1 MKNVKFFL
9 MSWLCIH
16 VCLFFPLQSQ
26 AEEQIEPDQKINE
39 VNVQEENKE
48 SQEPPEQV
56 ETKQDEEKQ
65 KEEKQK
71 EEKQKEAEQQE
82 VANKQLSE
90 RKIETE
96 QGIITINKPEL
107 KVGEEVRIAVEPNG
121 KNIQSMKG
129 ILQLQKTGEQ
139 YAQERMLSFE
149 YDEETKS
156 WVANYKAG
164 DFDLQGDWNLQLVQS
179 YKENEKEELVKNE
192 VKVPLIRIK
201 NETPTIDKELPK
213 LQKVTIDEVK
223 ENLVERKQ
231 GDSIHLRVK
240 ASDIESVVKEVRV
253 TLKGK
258 ENKELSFLL
267 DYNKH
272 DMDWQKVFEIT
283 EALPAGPYELLVEII
298 DAAGNKLVEESE
310 YTISVLV
317 PKNEDDKKIEEKEK
331 EEKLD
336 NKLENEL
343 EDKKENELEDKK
355 ENEKQ
360 EDSKVKNPLPE
371 ENLPVVQIP
380 KQDEIVNKF
389 IKEPLKEKEEFTYV
403 IKEPFEDN
411 KEVHKG
417 KDQKEKN
424 NKQVASKKKE
434 QKEEPKDKK
443 EEKGEQGVQASDVFT
458 IMSGLFVLFLVL
470 KSNKEWG

>member
-26 AEEQIEPDQKINE
+26 AEEQIESDQKINE
-39 VNVQEENKE
+39 VNVQEKNKE
-48 SQEPPEQV
+48 SQESSEQV

-65 KEEKQK
+65 KEV
-71 EEKQKEAEQQE
+71 EQQE
-82 VANKQLSE
+82 VANKQSNE

-96 QGIITINKPEL
+96 QGIITVNKQEI

-129 ILQLQKTGEQ
+129 ILQLQKNGEQ
-139 YAQERMLSFE
+139 YAQERILSFE

-179 YKENEKEELVKNE
+179 YKENEKEEIVKNE

-231 GDSIHLRVK
+231 GDSIHIRVK

-258 ENKELSFLL
+258 ENKEFSFLL

-298 DAAGNKLVEESE
+298 DAAGNKLVEESK
-310 YTISVLV
+310 YTISVLA

-331 EEKLD
+331 EDKLD
-336 NKLENEL
+336 NKL
-343 EDKKENELEDKK
+343 ENELEDKK

-371 ENLPVVQIP
+371 EKLPVVQIP
-380 KQDEIVNKF
+380 KQDEIVNKL
-389 IKEPLKEKEEFTYV
+389 IQEPLKEKEEFTYV

-411 KEVHKG
+411 KEVHKA

-434 QKEEPKDKK
+434 QKEETKDKE

>member
-56 ETKQDEEKQ
+56 ETKQ
-65 KEEKQK
+65 K

-96 QGIITINKPEL
+96 QGIITVNKLEL

-121 KNIQSMKG
+121 RNIQSMKG
-129 ILQLQKTGEQ
+129 ILQLQKNGEQ

-179 YKENEKEELVKNE
+179 YKENEKEELIKNE

-231 GDSIHLRVK
+231 GDSIHIRVK

-310 YTISVLV
+310 YTISVLA

-331 EEKLD
+331 EKEEKLD
-336 NKLENEL
+336 DKL
-343 EDKKENELEDKK
+343 ENELEDKK

-411 KEVHKG
+411 KEVHKA

>member
-39 VNVQEENKE
+39 VNVQEEK
-48 SQEPPEQV
+48 SEQV

-65 KEEKQK
+65 KEVKQQ
-71 EEKQKEAEQQE
+71 EVEQQE
-82 VANKQLSE
+82 AVNKQLGE

-96 QGIITINKPEL
+96 QGIVTVNKPEL

-129 ILQLQKTGEQ
+129 ILQLQKNGEQ

-164 DFDLQGDWNLQLVQS
+164 DFDLQGDWNLQLFQS
-179 YKENEKEELVKNE
+179 YKENEKEDLIKNE
-192 VKVPLIRIK
+192 LKVPLIRIK

-213 LQKVTIDEVK
+213 LQEVTIDEVK

-231 GDSIHLRVK
+231 GDSIHIRVK
-240 ASDIESVVKEVRV
+240 ASDIESAVKEVRV

-267 DYNKH
+267 DYNKY

-283 EALPAGPYELLVEII
+283 EELPAGPYELHVEII

-310 YTISVLV
+310 YTISILA
-317 PKNEDDKKIEEKEK
+317 PKNEDDKKIEEKED
-331 EEKLD
+331 KLD

-343 EDKKENELEDKK
+343 EDKKENE
-355 ENEKQ
+355 KQ
-360 EDSKVKNPLPE
+360 EDLKVKNPLPE
-371 ENLPVVQIP
+371 EKLPVVQIP
-380 KQDEIVNKF
+380 KQDEKVNKF

-411 KEVHKG
+411 KEVHKA

-434 QKEEPKDKK
+434 QKEESKDKK

>member
-26 AEEQIEPDQKINE
+26 AEEQIESDQKINE

-48 SQEPPEQV
+48 SQESSEQV

-65 KEEKQK
+65 KE
-71 EEKQKEAEQQE
+71 AEQQE
-82 VANKQLSE
+82 VVNKQLNE

-96 QGIITINKPEL
+96 QGIITVNKPEL

-129 ILQLQKTGEQ
+129 ILQLQKNGEQ
-139 YAQERMLSFE
+139 YAQERILSFE

-164 DFDLQGDWNLQLVQS
+164 NFDLQGDWNLQLVQS
-179 YKENEKEELVKNE
+179 YKENEKEEIVKNE

-231 GDSIHLRVK
+231 GDSIHIRVK

-310 YTISVLV
+310 YTISVLA

-343 EDKKENELEDKK
+343 EDKKENE
-355 ENEKQ
+355 KQ
-360 EDSKVKNPLPE
+360 EDLKVKNPLLE
-371 ENLPVVQIP
+371 EKLPVVQIP
-380 KQDEIVNKF
+380 KQDEKVNKF
-389 IKEPLKEKEEFTYV
+389 IKEPLKEKFTYV

-411 KEVHKG
+411 KEVHKA

-424 NKQVASKKKE
+424 NKQVVSKKKE
-434 QKEEPKDKK
+434 QKEETKDKE

>member
-26 AEEQIEPDQKINE
+26 AEEQIESDQKINE

-48 SQEPPEQV
+48 SQESSEQV

-65 KEEKQK
+65 KEAEQ
-71 EEKQKEAEQQE
+71 EVEQQE
-82 VANKQLSE
+82 VVNKQLNE

-96 QGIITINKPEL
+96 QGIITVNKQEL
-107 KVGEEVRIAVEPNG
+107 KVGEEVRIAVETNG

-129 ILQLQKTGEQ
+129 ILQLQKNGEQ
-139 YAQERMLSFE
+139 YAQERILSFE

-179 YKENEKEELVKNE
+179 YKENEKEEIVKNE

-231 GDSIHLRVK
+231 GDSIHIRVK

-310 YTISVLV
+310 YTISVLA
-317 PKNEDDKKIEEKEK
+317 PKNEDDKKIEEKED
-331 EEKLD
+331 KLD

-343 EDKKENELEDKK
+343 EDKKENEKQKDLEI
-355 ENEKQ
+355 
-360 EDSKVKNPLPE
+360 KNPLPE
-371 ENLPVVQIP
+371 EKLPVVQIP
-380 KQDEIVNKF
+380 KQDEKVNKF

-411 KEVHKG
+411 KEVHKA

-424 NKQVASKKKE
+424 NKQVVSKKKE
-434 QKEEPKDKK
+434 QKEETKDKE

>member
-26 AEEQIEPDQKINE
+26 AEEQIESDQKINE

-48 SQEPPEQV
+48 SQESSEQV

-65 KEEKQK
+65 KEAEQQ
-71 EEKQKEAEQQE
+71 EVEQQE
-82 VANKQLSE
+82 VANKQLNE

-96 QGIITINKPEL
+96 QGIITVNKPEL

-129 ILQLQKTGEQ
+129 ILQLQKNGEQ
-139 YAQERMLSFE
+139 YAQERILSFE

-164 DFDLQGDWNLQLVQS
+164 NFDLQGDWNLQLVQS
-179 YKENEKEELVKNE
+179 YKENEKEEIVKNE

-231 GDSIHLRVK
+231 GDSIHIRVK

-310 YTISVLV
+310 YTISVLA
-317 PKNEDDKKIEEKEK
+317 PKNEDDKKIEEK

-343 EDKKENELEDKK
+343 EDKKENE
-355 ENEKQ
+355 KQ
-360 EDSKVKNPLPE
+360 EDLKIKNPLLE
-371 ENLPVVQIP
+371 EKLPVVQIP
-380 KQDEIVNKF
+380 KQDEKVNKF
-389 IKEPLKEKEEFTYV
+389 IKEPLKEKEKFTYV

-411 KEVHKG
+411 KEVHKA

-424 NKQVASKKKE
+424 NKQVVSKKKE
-434 QKEEPKDKK
+434 QKEETKDKE

>member
-26 AEEQIEPDQKINE
+26 AEEQIESDQKINE

-48 SQEPPEQV
+48 SQESSEQV

-65 KEEKQK
+65 KEAEQQ
-71 EEKQKEAEQQE
+71 EVEQQE
-82 VANKQLSE
+82 VANKQLNE

-96 QGIITINKPEL
+96 QGIITVNKPEL

-129 ILQLQKTGEQ
+129 ILQLQKNGEQ
-139 YAQERMLSFE
+139 YAQERILSFE

-164 DFDLQGDWNLQLVQS
+164 NFDLQGNWNLQLVQS
-179 YKENEKEELVKNE
+179 YKENEKEEIVKNE

-231 GDSIHLRVK
+231 GDSIHIRVK

-310 YTISVLV
+310 YTISVLA
-317 PKNEDDKKIEEKEK
+317 PKNEDHKKIEEKEK

-343 EDKKENELEDKK
+343 EDKKENE
-355 ENEKQ
+355 KQ
-360 EDSKVKNPLPE
+360 EDLKIKNPLLE
-371 ENLPVVQIP
+371 EKLPVVQIP
-380 KQDEIVNKF
+380 KQDEKVNKF
-389 IKEPLKEKEEFTYV
+389 IKEPLKEKEKFTYV

-411 KEVHKG
+411 KEVHKA

-424 NKQVASKKKE
+424 NKQVVSKKKE
-434 QKEEPKDKK
+434 QKEETKDKE

>member
-39 VNVQEENKE
+39 VNVQEEK
-48 SQEPPEQV
+48 SEQV

-65 KEEKQK
+65 KEVEQK
-71 EEKQKEAEQQE
+71 E
-82 VANKQLSE
+82 VVNKQLGE

-96 QGIITINKPEL
+96 QGIVTVNKPEL

-129 ILQLQKTGEQ
+129 ILQLQKNGEQ

-149 YDEETKS
+149 YDEETKR

-179 YKENEKEELVKNE
+179 YKENEKEELIKNE

-231 GDSIHLRVK
+231 GDSIHIRVK

-310 YTISVLV
+310 YTISILA

-331 EEKLD
+331 EDKLD

-343 EDKKENELEDKK
+343 EDKKENE
-355 ENEKQ
+355 KQ
-360 EDSKVKNPLPE
+360 EDLKVKNPLPE
-371 ENLPVVQIP
+371 EKLPVVQIP
-380 KQDEIVNKF
+380 KQDEKVNKF

-411 KEVHKG
+411 KEVHKA

-434 QKEEPKDKK
+434 QKEESKDKK

>member
-26 AEEQIEPDQKINE
+26 AEEQIESDQKINE

-48 SQEPPEQV
+48 SQESSEQV

-65 KEEKQK
+65 KE
-71 EEKQKEAEQQE
+71 AEQQE
-82 VANKQLSE
+82 VVNKQLNE

-96 QGIITINKPEL
+96 QGIITVNKPEL

-129 ILQLQKTGEQ
+129 ILQLQKNGEQ

-179 YKENEKEELVKNE
+179 YKENEKEELIKNE

-231 GDSIHLRVK
+231 GDSIHIRVK

-317 PKNEDDKKIEEKEK
+317 PKNEDDKKIEEKED
-331 EEKLD
+331 KLD

-343 EDKKENELEDKK
+343 EDKKENE
-355 ENEKQ
+355 KQ
-360 EDSKVKNPLPE
+360 EDLKVKNPLPE
-371 ENLPVVQIP
+371 EKLPVVQIP
-380 KQDEIVNKF
+380 KQDEKVNKF

-411 KEVHKG
+411 KEVHKA

>member
-26 AEEQIEPDQKINE
+26 AEEQIESDQKINE

-48 SQEPPEQV
+48 SQESSEQV

-65 KEEKQK
+65 KE
-71 EEKQKEAEQQE
+71 AEQQE
-82 VANKQLSE
+82 VVNKQLSE

-96 QGIITINKPEL
+96 QGIITVNKPEL

-129 ILQLQKTGEQ
+129 ILQLQKNGEQ

-179 YKENEKEELVKNE
+179 YKENEKEELIKNE

-231 GDSIHLRVK
+231 GDSIHIRVK

-283 EALPAGPYELLVEII
+283 EALLAGPYELLVEII

-310 YTISVLV
+310 YTISVLA
-317 PKNEDDKKIEEKEK
+317 PKNEDDKKIEEKED
-331 EEKLD
+331 KLD
-336 NKLENEL
+336 NKL
-343 EDKKENELEDKK
+343 ENELEDKK

-360 EDSKVKNPLPE
+360 EDSKVKNPVPE

-380 KQDEIVNKF
+380 KRDENVNKF

-411 KEVHKG
+411 KEVHKA